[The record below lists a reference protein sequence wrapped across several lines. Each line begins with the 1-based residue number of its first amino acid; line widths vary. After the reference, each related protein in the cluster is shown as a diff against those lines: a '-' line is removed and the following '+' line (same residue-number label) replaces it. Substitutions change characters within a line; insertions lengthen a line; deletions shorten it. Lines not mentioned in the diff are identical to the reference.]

1 MALVMPVRA
10 TTGGGTANRPG
21 LTRVDI
27 GRCVGSLT
35 FAAAISI
42 IRLRSLFRPVVSRS
56 KTTTHGTSDGC
67 CCCCCC
73 CWRWAADAGTMTSGG
88 LRFKRPPPRSRPAA
102 DAAVPSGFP
111 SDRPSIAARR
121 CAALLARCL
130 GSCARWGASL
140 LGGRHARGAS
150 GAWGCE
156 TFARRLCCE

>member
-27 GRCVGSLT
+27 GWCVGSLT
-35 FAAAISI
+35 FTAAISI

-56 KTTTHGTSDGC
+56 KTTTHGTSSR

-73 CWRWAADAGTMTSGG
+73 CWLRAADAGTMTSGG
-88 LRFKRPPPRSRPAA
+88 LRSKRPPPRSRPAA

-121 CAALLARCL
+121 CCL
-130 GSCARWGASL
+130 GSRARGGASL
-140 LGGRHARGAS
+140 VGGRHGRGAS
-150 GAWGCE
+150 VARGCE
-156 TFARRLCCE
+156 TIARRLCCE